1 MAMMAFLI
9 ASFATIDILEIKF
22 LISLSIISALSL
34 IRQISN
40 NNKISVKN
48 GD

>member
-9 ASFATIDILEIKF
+9 ASFATTDIIESQF

-40 NNKISVKN
+40 NNKISIKN